1 MASDGTRP
9 SEVLHLNALSCLRM
23 HAHAHEHAHGH
34 GHSHG
39 LIDPASV
46 RSRDGLRT
54 VSISLAV
61 LLVTAL
67 VQGAIF
73 LSTGSVALLADLTH
87 NAGDALTAIPLGIA
101 FLLRS
106 RLAEKRA
113 GAFVVL
119 AIFVSACVAGAE
131 SITRLADPRDLDHL
145 GALAVAG
152 VAGFVGN
159 EIAAQL
165 RLRGGR
171 RLDSAALIA
180 DGRHARTDGL
190 VSLGVVASALCIA
203 VGFPLGDP
211 LVARANT
218 TTFRRGTG
226 QSTRPIRDAPS
237 G

>member
-1 MASDGTRP
+1 MRMSD
-9 SEVLHLNALSCLRM
+9 
-23 HAHAHEHAHGH
+23 HAHATAYADSDADAQVHAHGH

-39 LIDPASV
+39 LIDPSAT
-46 RSRDGLRT
+46 RSRAGLQT
-54 VSISLAV
+54 VAISLAV
-61 LLVTAL
+61 LLATAL

-73 LSTGSVALLADLTH
+73 VSTGSVALLADLTH

-145 GALAVAG
+145 GALALAG

-159 EIAAQL
+159 EIAAQV

-190 VSLGVVASALCIA
+190 VSLGVVASALCVA
-203 VGFPLGDP
+203 AGFPLGDP
-211 LVARANT
+211 LVGLAITVIILRVT
-218 TTFRRGTG
+218 W
-226 QSTRPIRDAPS
+226 QSIRTIRDAPS
-237 G
+237 R